1 MPDTLTPDTA
11 APGYIVLAAYR
22 PDPVLFERQ
31 VRSIQAQTVQGF
43 RCLVVAD
50 GGEDEVRALLAEIVA
65 DDERFTVIGADVR
78 VGFYRNFERGLAMV
92 PTDAAWVA
100 LSDQDDDWHPD
111 KLERMLP
118 FLSSASLV
126 GAQARVVEYPS
137 GLVLSD
143 STDRRPTTPVAL
155 AVCNQFTG
163 GMTVMRAELLRR
175 ALPFPHYPSP
185 AQVHDHW
192 LALVAACEDG
202 AMIITDVVQDYVQ
215 HGANV
220 LGEAGDRTG
229 VKHAARN
236 LRSRAQTFSPRTGV
250 GALAAAAYVVSAG
263 WAEVMANT
271 LAERFGAHHTTAERL
286 SALFGS
292 RRSLWRT
299 ASVLVRGVRLKCI
312 PARNVV
318 VYLVGAALRPLVRR

>member
-1 MPDTLTPDTA
+1 MPDTSTPDTA

-31 VRSIQAQTVQGF
+31 VRSIQAQTISEF

-65 DDERFTVIGADVR
+65 DDERFTVIGADTR

-92 PTDAAWVA
+92 PTDASWVA
-100 LSDQDDDWHPD
+100 LSDQDDEWHPD

-118 FLSSASLV
+118 FLSEASLV
-126 GAQARVVEYPS
+126 GAQARVVEHPS
-137 GLVLSD
+137 GRVLSP
-143 STDRRPTTPVAL
+143 STERRPTTPVAL

-163 GMTVMRAELLRR
+163 GMTVMRSELLTR
-175 ALPFPHYPSP
+175 ALPFPHFPSP

-192 LALVAACEDG
+192 LALVAACEGG
-202 AMIITDVVQDYVQ
+202 AMIIPDVVQDYVQ
-215 HGANV
+215 HGGNV
-220 LGEAGDRTG
+220 LGEAAERTG
-229 VKHAARN
+229 ALHAARN
-236 LRSRAQTFSPRTGV
+236 LRSRARANSPRAGV

-263 WAEVMANT
+263 WAEAMADA
-271 LAERFGAHHTTAERL
+271 LVERFGAQHETAGRL

-292 RRSLWRT
+292 RRSLRRT
-299 ASVLVRGVRLKCI
+299 ACVLVRGVRLRRV
-312 PARNVV
+312 PARNVA
-318 VYLVGAALRPLVRR
+318 VYLIGAALRPLVRR